1 MSGDASVASAS
12 IGSMS
17 NSIHGDSMTDA
28 KSTTKASEVDSVLQR
43 LDESFR
49 LQQMEQHF
57 GSDGMQR

>member
-1 MSGDASVASAS
+1 
-12 IGSMS
+12 MS

-49 LQQMEQHF
+49 LQQKEHAF
-57 GSDGMQR
+57 VHRTV